1 LIFVYSLVFGVL
13 LVFFH
18 VFARLY
24 LGDHHAGLVYN
35 TLWAQSMTR
44 LLHDRLGLAVTPIRD
59 DEVVRFVEALTKR
72 TAVPA
77 R

>member
-1 LIFVYSLVFGVL
+1 
-13 LVFFH
+13 
-18 VFARLY
+18 
-24 LGDHHAGLVYN
+24 
-35 TLWAQSMTR
+35 MTR

-72 TAVPA
+72 TAVPV